1 MFLSGQETHEAD
13 IKCRLVGGGR
23 EAARVMSAAGE
34 SRSWVRPECKR
45 CCYLGEWSWGPLRK
59 QCLGRLAW
67 AGVCSTG
74 VGQELEP
81 MGHLVQQ
88 AVVALP
94 SADSFSIFT
103 TYGLIVVHLSLYLS
117 YKVLKLPILKI
128 SRSMCFLCRI
138 RIKIH
143 KM

>member
-1 MFLSGQETHEAD
+1 MSSEERDQVFLSGQETDEAD
-13 IKCRLVGGGR
+13 MVKCRLVGGGS
-23 EAARVMSAAGE
+23 EAARVTSAAGE
-34 SRSWVRPECKR
+34 SRSWVRPEGKR
-45 CCYLGEWSWGPLRK
+45 CCYLGEWSWGPLHK

-103 TYGLIVVHLSLYLS
+103 TYRSTVVHLSLS
-117 YKVLKLPILKI
+117 VFVL
-128 SRSMCFLCRI
+128 
-138 RIKIH
+138 
-143 KM
+143 